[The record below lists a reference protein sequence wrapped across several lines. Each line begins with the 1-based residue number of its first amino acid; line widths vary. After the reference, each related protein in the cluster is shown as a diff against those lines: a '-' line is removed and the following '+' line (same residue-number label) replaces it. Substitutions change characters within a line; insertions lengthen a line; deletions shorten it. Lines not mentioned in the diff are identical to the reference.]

1 MATQVQTTTKTQ
13 LNGAPRKPAAPRAA
27 PVKKSTTATAA
38 KRAPPSSAHKPAAHT
53 QNKAASV
60 AGENPAS
67 GGGVTSAYAIMASR
81 IANRVAEMAESIT
94 FVERP
99 KPSEADPEPVEQE
112 KRRPR
117 KLEMRLNNS
126 AADSVAFSAPF
137 LDNTLQKMLQLQN
150 RMLKTTADLSKSEGV
165 DEKMVKE
172 HAAQSAELSR
182 IIALIC
188 AEKARQGA

>member
-1 MATQVQTTTKTQ
+1 MATAVHTTTTHVS
-13 LNGAPRKPAAPRAA
+13 GVPRKPSAPRA
-27 PVKKSTTATAA
+27 PVKKASTATAA
-38 KRAPPSSAHKPAAHT
+38 KRAPNGVAHKPAA

-60 AGENPAS
+60 AGDNPAS

-99 KPSEADPEPVEQE
+99 KPSEAEPPSQSLEQQ
-112 KRRPR
+112 KRKPR
-117 KLEMRLNNS
+117 KLEMRLNNG

-150 RMLKTTADLSKSEGV
+150 RMLKTTAELSKSEGV

>member
-1 MATQVQTTTKTQ
+1 MASKVQ
-13 LNGAPRKPAAPRAA
+13 GAPQVNGVAKKPAPRAPVRKPAAGTVAKRAAGTAQQKAA
-27 PVKKSTTATAA
+27 PVM
-38 KRAPPSSAHKPAAHT
+38 
-53 QNKAASV
+53 NKAASV
-60 AGENPAS
+60 AGGENPM
-67 GGGVTSAYAIMASR
+67 GGVTSAYAIMANR

-99 KPSEADPEPVEQE
+99 KAKEPEVQE
-112 KRRPR
+112 LDEKKRPR
-117 KLEMRLNNS
+117 KLEMRLNGG

-150 RMLKTTADLSKSEGV
+150 RMLKSSAELSKAEGV
-165 DEKMVKE
+165 DERMIKE